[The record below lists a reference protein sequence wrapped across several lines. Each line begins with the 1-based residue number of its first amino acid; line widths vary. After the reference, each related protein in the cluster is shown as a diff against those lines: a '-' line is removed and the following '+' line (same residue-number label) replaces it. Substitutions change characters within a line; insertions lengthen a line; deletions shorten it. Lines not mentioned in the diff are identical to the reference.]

1 MRNKF
6 NYSAVHKNVMRDR
19 TNRSVTELGV
29 KKLREAFDKA
39 FPKAD
44 RKEESTGGKQHE

>member
-6 NYSAVHKNVMRDR
+6 NYSAVHKNNTRDAVA
-19 TNRSVTELGV
+19 RSVTEQGV